1 MCVCV
6 CVCVCARRACG
17 ERGRERDR
25 RGYVCLEPYYYNY
38 IIQFQ
43 CRVKVSRVGHLCYY
57 NTESCLLRES
67 L

>member
-1 MCVCV
+1 MCV
-6 CVCVCARRACG
+6 
-17 ERGRERDR
+17 ERERE
-25 RGYVCLEPYYYNY
+25 RGYVKVPRYVYLEPYYNY

-57 NTESCLLRES
+57 NTESSLLRES